1 MKKTLIIALCSL
13 AVLFAA
19 CTKPEPDPET
29 VDYTPNYVGNYVG
42 QFSLTITSMNNQPQS
57 NMTFPIE
64 GISMDITKGEEIN
77 AIMASVTVED
87 ETHYTNGTA
96 MEDKADFE
104 TVRLVIDK
112 PDQFYKFNLDLKM
125 EGTKTEGDTLN
136 IVGSFSGDGNATIMG
151 QEQIFNEVSGTLSG
165 KLVKQ

>member
-19 CTKPEPDPET
+19 CTKPEPDPEP

-64 GISMDITKGEEIN
+64 GIGMNIIKGEETN

-96 MEDKADFE
+96 MAEKADFE

-112 PDQFYKFNLDLKM
+112 PDQLYKFNLDLKM

>member
-19 CTKPEPDPET
+19 CTKPEPEP
-29 VDYTPNYVGNYVG
+29 VDYTPNYIGNYIG

-57 NMTFPIE
+57 SMTFPIE
-64 GISMDITKGEEIN
+64 GISMDITKGEETN

-96 MEDKADFE
+96 MEEKADFE